1 MASKGVRGAE
11 EKDGGYD
18 DLPSD
23 GSESTSA
30 MLRVHRSSS
39 SSSSSRRRS
48 VELKGM
54 KGRTSVEKPYYVE
67 GSEALKKK
75 DGAAATV
82 RRLLVHERVR
92 ACLRVCCVSARAQNL
107 RMMNTPHLSLY
118 FSSALLVSIH
128 IGNEARREEEEQQRR
143 RRRLYLCSAHFSW

>member
-39 SSSSSRRRS
+39 SSSSSSRSS

-54 KGRTSVEKPYYVE
+54 KGRTSVEKPYYVG
-67 GSEALKKK
+67 GSEARRRRTAPPRRCVVFLCMR
-75 DGAAATV
+75 GCV
-82 RRLLVHERVR
+82 RV
-92 ACLRVCCVSARAQNL
+92 CVSA
-107 RMMNTPHLSLY
+107 
-118 FSSALLVSIH
+118 VC
-128 IGNEARREEEEQQRR
+128 RRGRKI
-143 RRRLYLCSAHFSW
+143 CV